1 VKGDLKR
8 EAAAGGE
15 FSGREREVRPEGHRA
30 METGEG
36 AHFRDDRASRKTVPL
51 GGGWIGAD
59 VVGLDDAGAKAAE
72 AGDVIVVDGEQA

>member
-1 VKGDLKR
+1 
-8 EAAAGGE
+8 
-15 FSGREREVRPEGHRA
+15 